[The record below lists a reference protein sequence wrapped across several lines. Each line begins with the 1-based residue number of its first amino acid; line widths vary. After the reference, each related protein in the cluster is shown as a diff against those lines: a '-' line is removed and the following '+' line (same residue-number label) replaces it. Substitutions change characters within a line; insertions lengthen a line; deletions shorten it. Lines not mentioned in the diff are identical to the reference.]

1 VNPGRKV
8 RDTRLRIG
16 GGAFGRNALAVV
28 EDWEERVEER
38 AASEEE
44 GIVEDWSEVRG
55 IKWDGA

>member
-16 GGAFGRNALAVV
+16 GGAFGRNAFAVV

-38 AASEEE
+38 AARDEE
-44 GIVEDWSEVRG
+44 GIEEDWREVRG
-55 IKWDGA
+55 MRWDGA

>member
-1 VNPGRKV
+1 MNPGRKV

-38 AASEEE
+38 AAREEE
-44 GIVEDWSEVRG
+44 GIEEDWREVSG
-55 IKWDGA
+55 IK